1 MVAQRKILMSR
12 LLSKRIIF
20 VNHCLV
26 VAGAVAKRQISGG
39 FRWLMPLLMLCCIVN
54 HLPADQ
60 YGDFTYT
67 DNGTSITITGYPAT
81 AAGAVAIPASIVGKP
96 VTIIGNEAFRDCT
109 GLTRVLIPASV
120 TSIED
125 FAFYDC
131 SSLTGIT
138 IPAGVIDIGSY
149 AFALC
154 DSLASVRIANGVVS
168 MGDGAF
174 YGCAKLAQVTIPAS
188 IISIGESAFASCSA
202 LLKASF
208 TGNAPVMGKTVFDGC
223 ASGFTVDYFGDKT
236 GFASPK
242 WLGYATFN
250 MVAGTPFA
258 TWLVEKSLPYNANPQ
273 DDPNGDGVNLFM
285 AYALNLEPAQD
296 LNGSMPRAVYV
307 SGRMRITFYA
317 GRVGVTYIPESS
329 TNLVDWSSDNVT
341 ISAPDANQ
349 VRTASVTMT
358 VPSRYLRLRV
368 VAP

>member
-1 MVAQRKILMSR
+1 MLVFFLTALTGCDRTPAAPPPATPDPAAGLAGGASGFT
-12 LLSKRIIF
+12 LTSPGLSD
-20 VNHCLV
+20 
-26 VAGAVAKRQISGG
+26 GG
-39 FRWLMPLLMLCCIVN
+39 R
-54 HLPADQ
+54 LPAD
-60 YGDFTYT
+60 YT
-67 DNGTSITITGYPAT
+67 CDGTRSTLALTWSGAPAET
-81 AAGAVAIPASIVGKP
+81 TSYAVIMHHTPGPLDVHWYW
-96 VTIIGNEAFRDCT
+96 VVYN
-109 GLTRVLIPASV
+109 IPASV

-188 IISIGESAFASCSA
+188 IISIGESAFAYCSA